1 MVGKHGISLQ
11 KIKVWVCLL
20 CAICSQSNGKGL
32 VSVGF
37 QDCIIP
43 LMNLVE
49 KTSPDATL
57 NTIRF
62 INNHTAIAAGQN
74 KNSYSF

>member
-1 MVGKHGISLQ
+1 VQYVPK
-11 KIKVWVCLL
+11 
-20 CAICSQSNGKGL
+20 SNGKGL

-43 LMNLVE
+43 LME
-49 KTSPDATL
+49 EPRGKTSDATL

-74 KNSYSF
+74 KMIRIRKKNTLLLDVQY

>member
-1 MVGKHGISLQ
+1 LYYSSDEPRG
-11 KIKVWVCLL
+11 
-20 CAICSQSNGKGL
+20 
-32 VSVGF
+32 
-37 QDCIIP
+37 
-43 LMNLVE
+43 

-74 KNSYSF
+74 KMIRIRFNKKTLYYLIAVLECFMNNKKSIVLFFLTFIAVLLK